1 MPTERSIAGRKAP
14 AISKLMVSQAQ
25 LKVSL
30 LEGLYLDN
38 ILSFV
43 PKGIVK
49 YDPTVLLVLHTEVKQ
64 NYI

>member
-1 MPTERSIAGRKAP
+1 
-14 AISKLMVSQAQ
+14 MVSQAQ

-30 LEGLYLDN
+30 LEGLNLDN
-38 ILSFV
+38 ILSFI

-64 NYI
+64 LYLNR